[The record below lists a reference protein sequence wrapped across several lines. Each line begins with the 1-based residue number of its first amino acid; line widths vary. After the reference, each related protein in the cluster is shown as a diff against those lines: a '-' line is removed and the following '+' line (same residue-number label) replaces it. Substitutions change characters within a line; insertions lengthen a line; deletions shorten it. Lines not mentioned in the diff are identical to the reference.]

1 VRGAFVNSNKM
12 LIEAER
18 TSQPVLGVICG
29 GTPVPGLNSVIA
41 SSTAYALELGWRVLA
56 FQDGYVHLSTGD
68 PEIVKQH
75 TSELTRQSINHISR
89 TGGSII
95 ICDRYDPTRY
105 PESVSNVNKMLEYFN
120 VRYLLIIGGTDK
132 VRSAHIITQG
142 VDPFD
147 MATLV
152 IPKTIDND
160 VCLPYG
166 QSTFGFQSACQ
177 FGTKIVKNIVMD
189 SYSVPR
195 WHIVEI
201 CGRQSGHLALNIG
214 IASAVNLIVIP
225 EAFGTKR
232 IDINDILD
240 MIEGAIYKRL
250 AAGKN
255 YGVCVV
261 SEGLVGQMNGKSQ
274 QQIFKDGYITY
285 ENDGYVKLD
294 DADLSHALK
303 FALMDRLNARGIKIR
318 LNTHKLGPELRGCN
332 PNSFDE
338 IYSKELGYA
347 AIEGFRTGHSN
358 SMVIWENGR
367 IYFRSFKELMDSA
380 NRIYPRRV
388 DPKCEEFLVA
398 YKYMWTVTKADLSD
412 KETVEKLSKAANMTP
427 EQFVKVF
434 SKIVSKISQ

>member
-1 VRGAFVNSNKM
+1 MIF
-12 LIEAER
+12 EDPR
-18 TSQPVLGVICG
+18 TEQPVLGVICG

-41 SSTAYALELGWRVLA
+41 SSTTYAIELGWKVLA

-95 ICDRYDPTRY
+95 ICDRFDPTRN
-105 PESVSNVNKMLEYFN
+105 PEWVSNVNKMLEYFK

-142 VDPFD
+142 VDPYD

-166 QSTFGFQSACQ
+166 QSTFGFQSACKY
-177 FGTKIVKNIVMD
+177 GTKIVKNLILD
-189 SYSVPR
+189 SRSVPR
-195 WHIVEI
+195 WYIVEV

-214 IASAVNLIVIP
+214 IASAVNLVVIP
-225 EAFGTKR
+225 EAFGKKR
-232 IDINDILD
+232 IDINDVTD

-250 AAGKN
+250 AAGKD
-255 YGVCVV
+255 YGVCIV
-261 SEGLVGQMNGKSQ
+261 SEGLIEQMSGKSQ
-274 QQIFKDGYITY
+274 QQLFSNGFITY
-285 ENDGYVKLD
+285 ESDGHINLD
-294 DADLSHALK
+294 DADLSRALK
-303 FALMDRLNARGIKIR
+303 FALTDRLSSKGIKIR
-318 LNTHKLGPELRGCN
+318 FNTHKLGPELRGCK

-338 IYSKELGYA
+338 VYSKELGYA

-358 SMVIWENGR
+358 SMVIWENGK
-367 IYFRSFKELMDSA
+367 IYFKSFKDLMDSA
-380 NRIYPRRV
+380 NRIYARRV
-388 DPKCEEFLVA
+388 DPKSEEYLIA
-398 YKYMWTVTKADLSD
+398 YSYMWTITKADLDD
-412 KETVEKLSKAANMTP
+412 KETISKLSEVSKMTP
-427 EQFVKVF
+427 EEFIKHF
-434 SKIVSKISQ
+434 TKIVSKTSQ